1 MKKDAFYFPHF
12 SNASKDNKIRRLEK
26 ELGLEGYAIYFKLL
40 EVLRESTGY
49 KYPMDDIDL
58 LADDFGTSE
67 PKVRVVICNYGLF
80 NVDEENNFFSIK
92 QIYYLQPYIEK
103 TQRARVAAQ
112 KRWDRVEGDANAM
125 QMHSKC
131 NADAM
136 QIKESKGKESKVKES
151 KIKETKEESPLVFI
165 SNDWQVLWE
174 GWVEHKRNQF
184 RDKYKTKQS
193 EQIAINQLV
202 ELAGGELETAQEIVK
217 ASVSNLWKGLFKLK
231 TNTNATTKSGNKPSN
246 YDLYEQRRQEL
257 HKWAAEIDKQRGFG
271 Q

>member
-40 EVLRESTGY
+40 EVLRETTGY

-112 KRWDRVEGDANAM
+112 KRWDKVEGDANAM

-136 QIKESKGKESKVKES
+136 QIKESKLKESKVKER
-151 KIKETKEESPLVFI
+151 KEESPLVFI
-165 SNDWQVLWE
+165 SNDWQQLWE

-184 RDKYKTKQS
+184 KDKYKTKQS

-231 TNTNATTKSGNKPSN
+231 TNTNVTTQSGNQSGTFDK
-246 YDLYEQRRQEL
+246 YRDRLEQSRKFAEEL
-257 HKWAAEIDKQRGFG
+257 DKQRGFRP
-271 Q
+271 